1 MNRSKLSKKR
11 RKIMD
16 SIILYVT
23 TLMAARHR
31 AYFSQL
37 VAVDVS
43 RFVVVAVGSEACPGP
58 KCPGLS
64 RPGPAAGQP
73 LQSAPSRE
81 CGHTSVTNTS
91 RDA

>member
-1 MNRSKLSKKR
+1 
-11 RKIMD
+11 MD

-43 RFVVVAVGSEACPGP
+43 RFVVVAVGSEACPG
-58 KCPGLS
+58 CPGLS

-81 CGHTSVTNTS
+81 CGHTSVTRTS
-91 RDA
+91 GDS